1 MPACRRNCTAA
12 PTSMVRGATRSRRNS
27 WATRCGKAP
36 LLLPLRPQGRRGR
49 LPREADTNTFVRCGS
64 LFTGRED
71 EAQQGGALVFDG
83 EGRLLY
89 AGAEAGAPR
98 RAKADQL
105 LDYSGCFVM

>member
-1 MPACRRNCTAA
+1 M
-12 PTSMVRGATRSRRNS
+12 
-27 WATRCGKAP
+27 
-36 LLLPLRPQGRRGR
+36 
-49 LPREADTNTFVRCGS
+49 NTFVRCGS

-98 RAKADQL
+98 RAKSDRA
-105 LDYSGCFVM
+105 LDYSGCFVMSGLIDVHTHLAYGNAKS